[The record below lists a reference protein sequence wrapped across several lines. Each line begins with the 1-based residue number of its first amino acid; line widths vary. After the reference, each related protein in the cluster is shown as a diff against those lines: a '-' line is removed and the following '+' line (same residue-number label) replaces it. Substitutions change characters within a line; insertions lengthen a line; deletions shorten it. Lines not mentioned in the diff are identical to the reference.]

1 MRSYKE
7 PDHHQRQGAGV
18 AAKKAEL
25 EKFRAASD
33 DPALADRHAAR
44 AAVNKARL
52 LRIAEREAAKVARE
66 AELVAQAA
74 HAAELASQAQREAER
89 MEALIAADEAERQAL
104 LEVEQKA
111 ARDARYAARKAAK
124 KERRRGY

>member
-7 PDHHQRQGAGV
+7 PDHRQRQGAAV

-33 DPALADRHAAR
+33 DPAVADRHAAR

-74 HAAELASQAQREAER
+74 HAAELTLQAQREAEKI
-89 MEALIAADEAERQAL
+89 EAAYRG
-104 LEVEQKA
+104 
-111 ARDARYAARKAAK
+111 RK
-124 KERRRGY
+124 G